1 MDWDIAL
8 IILIGVV
15 LLVGVLS
22 VAAFIYLLLGIF
34 FPNLN
39 LETERKLRM
48 IFMGKPSPMII
59 NPGSYVRER
68 NVRMIIRVGWVTFLS
83 AVLIALLP
91 LLWGF

>member
-1 MDWDIAL
+1 MDWDILL

-48 IFMGKPSPMII
+48 IFMGKPSPLVI

-68 NVRMIIRVGWVTFLS
+68 NLRMIIRVGWVTFLS
-83 AVLIALLP
+83 AVLLALIP
-91 LLWGF
+91 FLWGF